1 MYIHR
6 NLENIDL
13 ETICTFPQNE
23 EELYYISPRFTYPL
37 TPDQILN
44 LLQDRHE
51 PTVVLNKHTNEVV
64 AYANIYGNDPVER
77 TCWLGNVIVSP
88 GYRGTGAAPFL
99 IGVMLDKAKNSMG
112 SQTLRLACHSTNSR
126 GLAFYAKQGFKPFG
140 VRITKTEEKSMIT
153 IHMVKGLI

>member
-37 TPDQILN
+37 TPDQILS

-51 PTVVLNKHTNEVV
+51 PTVVLNKHTN
-64 AYANIYGNDPVER
+64 
-77 TCWLGNVIVSP
+77 
-88 GYRGTGAAPFL
+88 
-99 IGVMLDKAKNSMG
+99 
-112 SQTLRLACHSTNSR
+112 QTYMETILSKGRV
-126 GLAFYAKQGFKPFG
+126 GLA
-140 VRITKTEEKSMIT
+140 M
-153 IHMVKGLI
+153 